1 MALKQARRGAFERPL
16 LLSPH
21 LLMTFSN
28 PWFIAALVG
37 VLGVFHLELIAT
49 FLNLAQF
56 RHALPQ
62 RLKEIFSDETVQKAG
77 EYASASAKIDLLRST
92 ISLAVL
98 LAFWWG
104 GGFGW
109 LERWSSG
116 WGWSEIKTGVGV
128 IGLLLVAQNV
138 MSLPFDAYDTFKVEA
153 EFGFNRT
160 TVRTFIMDRVKGL
173 ILTALLGGPLLALVL
188 WFFQTQ
194 KLAALYAWA
203 TVAIFSIVMAWL
215 SPRLLMPL
223 FLKFQ
228 PLENGSLR
236 EALLALAARLKFSVV
251 DVSVV
256 DGSRRSSKANA
267 FLSGFG
273 KNKRI
278 ALFDTLIEKNS
289 QAELEAILAHEI
301 GHHKCSHV
309 PKQLVLGLLE
319 SGLLFFL
326 LHAALQSVG
335 FFAAFGVIGKP
346 LGLGMVLFSI
356 LYSPA
361 SLLLGLVS
369 SASSRKHEFEADA
382 FAKTA
387 CGGEPLMTG
396 LKKLSLDHLT
406 HPNPHPLTVWLHY
419 SHPPIGQRLAALED

>member
-1 MALKQARRGAFERPL
+1 
-16 LLSPH
+16 
-21 LLMTFSN
+21 MTFSN
-28 PWFIAALVG
+28 PWFIAAVVG
-37 VLGVFHLELIAT
+37 VLGLFHLDIFST

-62 RLKEIFSDETVQKAG
+62 RLKDIFSSETVQKAG
-77 EYASASAKIDLLRST
+77 EYAGASARLDLLRSA
-92 ISLAVL
+92 ISLAL
-98 LAFWWG
+98 LLGFWWA

-109 LERWSSG
+109 LERVSNSWG
-116 WGWSEIKTGVGV
+116 WGEVAKGVGV
-128 IGLLLVAQNV
+128 IGLFVLVQNL
-138 MSLPFDAYDTFKVEA
+138 MSLPLDAYDTFKVEA

-160 TVRTFIMDRVKGL
+160 TPGTFIADRLKGL
-173 ILTALLGGPLLALVL
+173 ALSALLGGPLLALLL

-194 KLAALYAWA
+194 ELAALYAWA
-203 TVAIFSIVMAWL
+203 TVAIFSIVMAWI

-223 FLKFQ
+223 FLKFK
-228 PLENGSLR
+228 PLENGPLR
-236 EALLALAARLKFSVV
+236 EALLSLAKRLEFPVV

-278 ALFDTLIEKNS
+278 ALFDTLIDKHSPE
-289 QAELEAILAHEI
+289 ELEAILAHEI
-301 GHHKCSHV
+301 GHHKCRHV
-309 PKQLVLGLLE
+309 PKQLALGLLE

-326 LHAALQSVG
+326 LHAALQADG
-335 FFAAFGVIGKP
+335 FFAAFGVAGRPIG
-346 LGLGMVLFSI
+346 LGLVLFSI
-356 LYSPA
+356 LYQPV
-361 SLLLGLVS
+361 SLLLGLAS

-382 FAKTA
+382 FAKKA
-387 CGGEPLMTG
+387 CGSEPLMTG

-419 SHPPIGQRLAALED
+419 SHPPIGQRLAALEG

>member
-1 MALKQARRGAFERPL
+1 
-16 LLSPH
+16 
-21 LLMTFSN
+21 MTFSN
-28 PWFIAALVG
+28 PWFIAAVVG

-62 RLKEIFSDETVQKAG
+62 RLRDIFPDETVKKAG
-77 EYASASAKIDLLRST
+77 EYASASAKLDLLRST
-92 ISLAVL
+92 FSLGIL
-98 LAFWWG
+98 IAFWWG

-109 LERWSSG
+109 VERWSSA
-116 WGWSEIKTGVGV
+116 WGWDEIKTGVAV
-128 IGLLLVAQNV
+128 IGLLVLAQNV
-138 MSLPFDAYDTFKVEA
+138 ISLPFDAYDTFKVES
-153 EFGFNRT
+153 EFGFNRMT
-160 TVRTFIMDRVKGL
+160 PRTFVTDRVKGL
-173 ILTALLGGPLLALVL
+173 ALTALLGGPLLALLL

-194 KLAALYAWA
+194 RLAALYAWA

-215 SPRLLMPL
+215 APRLLMPL

-228 PLENGSLR
+228 PLENGTLR
-236 EALLALAARLKFSVV
+236 EALLALAARLEFPVV

-278 ALFDTLIEKNS
+278 ALFDTLIEKHS
-289 QAELEAILAHEI
+289 QAEMEAILAHEI
-301 GHHKCSHV
+301 GHHKCRHV
-309 PKQLVLGLLE
+309 PKQLVVGLLE
-319 SGLLFFL
+319 TGMLFFL
-326 LHAALQSVG
+326 LHAALQSQA
-335 FFAAFGVIGKP
+335 FFAAFGVAGRP
-346 LGLGMVLFSI
+346 LGIGMILFSI

-361 SLLLGLVS
+361 SLLLGLVT

-382 FAKTA
+382 FAKSA
-387 CGGEPLMTG
+387 CGGGPLISG
-396 LKKLSLDHLT
+396 LKQLSVDHLT

-419 SHPPIGQRLAALED
+419 SHPPIGQRLAALE

>member
-1 MALKQARRGAFERPL
+1 
-16 LLSPH
+16 
-21 LLMTFSN
+21 MTLSN
-28 PWFIAALVG
+28 PWFAAAVVG
-37 VLGVFHLELIAT
+37 FLGVFHLEIIAT

-56 RHALPQ
+56 RHALPE
-62 RLKEIFSDETVQKAG
+62 RLRDLFSGETVQKAG
-77 EYASASAKIDLLRST
+77 EYAGASAKLDLLRST
-92 ISLAVL
+92 VSAAVL

-109 LERWSSG
+109 LEQWSNSWG
-116 WGWSEIKTGVGV
+116 WGEVAKGVGV
-128 IGLLLVAQNV
+128 IGLLVLVQNV
-138 MSLPFDAYDTFKVEA
+138 MSAPFDAYDTFKVEG
-153 EFGFNRT
+153 EYGFNRT
-160 TVRTFIMDRVKGL
+160 TPGTFITDRLKGL
-173 ILTALLGGPLLALVL
+173 VLTALLGGPLLALLL

-203 TVAIFSIVMAWL
+203 TVAVFSIVMAWL

-223 FLKFQ
+223 FLKFK
-228 PLENGSLR
+228 PLENGPLR
-236 EALLALAARLKFSVV
+236 EALLGLAAKLEFPVV

-278 ALFDTLIEKNS
+278 ALFDTLIEKHS
-289 QAELEAILAHEI
+289 TAELEAILAHEI
-301 GHHKCSHV
+301 GHHKCRHV
-309 PKQLVLGLLE
+309 PKQLALGLAE

-326 LHAALQSVG
+326 VHMALQAPG
-335 FFAAFGVIGKP
+335 FFAAFGVAGKP
-346 LGLGMVLFSI
+346 LGLGLVLFSI
-356 LYSPA
+356 VYQPL
-361 SLLLGLVS
+361 SLLLGLAG

-382 FAKTA
+382 FAKKA
-387 CGGEPLMTG
+387 CGSEPLTTG

-419 SHPPIGQRLAALED
+419 SHPPIGQRLAALEG

>member
-1 MALKQARRGAFERPL
+1 
-16 LLSPH
+16 
-21 LLMTFSN
+21 MTLSN

-37 VLGVFHLELIAT
+37 VLGLFHLEIIAT

-77 EYASASAKIDLLRST
+77 EYAATSSRLDLLRST
-92 ISLAVL
+92 ASVAVL
-98 LAFWWG
+98 IALWWG

-109 LERWSSG
+109 LERWSAG
-116 WGWSEIKTGVGV
+116 WGWNEIQTGVGV
-128 IGLLLVAQNV
+128 IGLIMLVQNV
-138 MSLPFDAYDTFKVEA
+138 MSLPFDAWDTFKIEA
-153 EFGFNRT
+153 EYGFNRT
-160 TVRTFIMDRVKGL
+160 TPGTFIKDRLKGL
-173 ILTALLGGPLLALVL
+173 VLTALLGGPLLALIL

-194 KLAALYAWA
+194 EHAVLYTWL
-203 TVAIFSIVMAWL
+203 TVAGFSIVMAWL

-228 PLENGSLR
+228 PLKDGPLR
-236 EALLALAARLKFSVV
+236 EALLAMAARLKFPVV

-278 ALFDTLIEKNS
+278 ALFDTLIEKHT

-301 GHHKCSHV
+301 GHHKCRHV
-309 PKQLVLGLLE
+309 PQQLVLGLLE
-319 SGLLFFL
+319 SGLMFYL
-326 LHAALQSVG
+326 LHAALQSPA
-335 FFAAFGVIGKP
+335 FFKAFGVISMP
-346 LGLGMVLFSI
+346 LGLGLVLFSI

-361 SLLLGLVS
+361 SLLLGLLS
-369 SASSRKHEFEADA
+369 SALSRRHEFQADA
-382 FAKTA
+382 FAKAA
-387 CGGEPLMTG
+387 CGAEPLMAG
-396 LKKLSLDHLT
+396 LKKLSVDHLT
-406 HPNPHPLTVWLHY
+406 HPNPHALTVWLHY
-419 SHPPIGQRLAALED
+419 SHPPIGQRLAALEG

>member
-1 MALKQARRGAFERPL
+1 
-16 LLSPH
+16 
-21 LLMTFSN
+21 MTFSN

-37 VLGVFHLELIAT
+37 VLGVFHVELVAT

-56 RHALPQ
+56 RHALPE
-62 RLKEIFSDETVQKAG
+62 RLKAIFSGETVQKAA
-77 EYASASAKIDLLRST
+77 EYAAASSRVDLLRSAV
-92 ISLAVL
+92 SLAAL
-98 LAFWWG
+98 IAFWWG
-104 GGFGW
+104 GGFDW
-109 LERWSSG
+109 LQRWSAA
-116 WGWSEIKTGVGV
+116 WGWSEVKTGVGV
-128 IGLLLVAQNV
+128 IGLLILAQNV
-138 MSLPFDAYDTFKVEA
+138 LSLPFDVWDTFKVEA

-160 TVRTFIMDRVKGL
+160 TVGTFISDRVKGL
-173 ILTALLGGPLLALVL
+173 VLSALLGGPLLALVL

-194 KLAALYAWA
+194 KHAALYAWL
-203 TVAIFSIVMAWL
+203 TVAGFSIVMAWVA
-215 SPRLLMPL
+215 PRLLMPL
-223 FLKFQ
+223 FLKFK
-228 PLENGSLR
+228 PLENGTLR
-236 EALLALAARLKFSVV
+236 EALLALAARLKFPVV

-278 ALFDTLIEKNS
+278 ALYDTLVEKHS

-301 GHHKCSHV
+301 GHHKCRHV
-309 PKQLVLGLLE
+309 PKQLALGLLE
-319 SGLLFFL
+319 TGLLFSL
-326 LHAALQSVG
+326 LHAALQSPA
-335 FFAAFGVIGKP
+335 FFTAFGVAGMP
-346 LGLGMVLFSI
+346 LGLGLVLFSI

-387 CGGEPLMTG
+387 CGGQPLIDG
-396 LKKLSLDHLT
+396 LKKLSVDHLS

-419 SHPPIGQRLAALED
+419 SHPPVGQRLAALEN

>member
-1 MALKQARRGAFERPL
+1 
-16 LLSPH
+16 
-21 LLMTFSN
+21 MTFSN
-28 PWFIAALVG
+28 PWFLAAVVG
-37 VLGVFHLELIAT
+37 VLGVFHLEWIAT

-56 RHALPQ
+56 RHALPE
-62 RLKEIFSDETVQKAG
+62 RLKAIFPVETVQKAA
-77 EYASASAKIDLLRST
+77 EYAAASARVDLLRRAV
-92 ISLAVL
+92 SLAAL
-98 LAFWWG
+98 IAFWWG
-104 GGFGW
+104 GGFDW
-109 LERWSSG
+109 LQRWSMA
-116 WGWSEIKTGVGV
+116 WGWSELKTGVAV
-128 IGLLLVAQNV
+128 VGLLILAQNV
-138 MSLPFDAYDTFKVEA
+138 LSLPFDVWDTFKVET

-160 TVRTFIMDRVKGL
+160 TAGTFISDRVKGL
-173 ILTALLGGPLLALVL
+173 VLSALLGGPLLALVL

-194 KLAALYAWA
+194 KLAALYAWL
-203 TVAIFSIVMAWL
+203 TVAGFSIVMAWVA
-215 SPRLLMPL
+215 PRLLMPL
-223 FLKFQ
+223 FLKFK

-236 EALLALAARLKFSVV
+236 EALLDLAARLKFPVV

-278 ALFDTLIEKNS
+278 ALFDTLIEKHS

-301 GHHKCSHV
+301 GHHKCRHV
-309 PKQLVLGLLE
+309 PKQLALGLLE
-319 SGLLFFL
+319 TGLLFFL
-326 LHAALQSVG
+326 LHAALQSPV
-335 FFAAFGVIGKP
+335 FFTAFGVAGKP
-346 LGLGMVLFSI
+346 LGLGLVLFSI

-387 CGGEPLMTG
+387 CGGQPLIEG
-396 LKKLSLDHLT
+396 LKKLSVDHLS

-419 SHPPIGQRLAALED
+419 SHPPVGQRLAALEN